1 MSKTTFRSALF
12 VLTALMFVAPAA
24 AAVGEKALSSIPVRE
39 ITVFKDGHAFV
50 LHEGDVA
57 TDEAG
62 NVHLDYLP
70 TPVIGT
76 FWPYSADAKVKL
88 DSVAAGRHR
97 VGLERTAL
105 SIRDLLEANIGST
118 IRIREARLV
127 DGKMESAIYNCT
139 ILSIPKR
146 SAKELEASAPAGNG
160 PQLAEPGQIILL
172 RSEEGTRAVP
182 IATIQDVTFLDNP
195 TAQVAY
201 EEIRNLLR
209 LKMNWGDE
217 KPKKTVKVGLT
228 YLQRGIRWIP
238 QYRLTLNGDGTVK
251 VQLQATL
258 LNELT
263 DLKDVRANLLVGV
276 PTFDFKDTVD
286 PISLQQS
293 VAQLSQYFEGD
304 SQMSNSFSNG
314 LMTQQAF
321 RMTERPRT
329 NPQGNTVDLGPNVA
343 GSGQNESMFMFTIR
357 GITLAKG
364 ERMVLPVGEWTM
376 KYEDIYRL
384 EIPIRPPAEVRGN
397 FNTDQQQRI
406 AEMMKTPK
414 AKHVIRITNSEKT
427 PMTTAPALIVSE
439 KGILGQGMMTYT
451 APGAAVDIVVTTAVN
466 VGVAHTENELKRT
479 ANARKFGGYDYDQI
493 DMDGKI
499 RITNFKTE
507 PIKVEVVRTTL
518 GLVSEAG
525 QDGRISRPGAWQ
537 ADEAD
542 QPVWWSWYSWPG
554 WWHHMNSRSQ
564 VNWEFK
570 IEAGKEIE
578 LPYKWNYFWRY

>member
-1 MSKTTFRSALF
+1 MNKTILRSALII
-12 VLTALMFVAPAA
+12 LTTLMFAAPTA
-24 AAVGEKALSSIPVRE
+24 AAVGEKALSSMPVRE

-76 FWPYSADAKVKL
+76 FWAYSADAKVKL
-88 DSVAAGRHR
+88 ESVAAGRHR
-97 VGLERTAL
+97 VSIERTAL
-105 SIRDLLEANIGST
+105 SIRDLLEANIGSR
-118 IRIREARLV
+118 IRIRETRLV
-127 DGKMESAIYNCT
+127 DGKMENAIYSCT

-146 SAKELEASAPAGNG
+146 SAEELEASAPAGNG
-160 PQLAEPGQIILL
+160 PQVAEPGQIILL
-172 RSEEGTRAVP
+172 RSEEGTRVVP

-217 KPKKTVKVGLT
+217 KLKKTVKVGLT

-238 QYRLTLNGDGTVK
+238 QYRLTLNDDGTVK

-263 DLKDVRANLLVGV
+263 DLKNVRANLLVGV

-314 LMTQQAF
+314 LMGQQAF

-343 GSGQNESMFMFTIR
+343 GSGQNESMFVFTIR

-406 AEMMKTPK
+406 AEMTKTPK

-499 RITNFKTE
+499 RITNFKTK

-525 QDGRISRPGAWQ
+525 QDGRISRPGAWL
-537 ADEAD
+537 AD
-542 QPVWWSWYSWPG
+542 QPVWWGWYSWPG

-578 LPYKWNYFWRY
+578 LPYKWSYLWRY

>member
-1 MSKTTFRSALF
+1 MSKTIQRSALCA
-12 VLTALMFVAPAA
+12 LTAIMFVAPAE
-24 AAVGEKALSSIPVRE
+24 AAVGEKALSSMPVRE

-105 SIRDLLEANIGST
+105 SIRDLLEANIGSK

-127 DGKMESAIYNCT
+127 DGKMENAIYNCT

-146 SAKELEASAPAGNG
+146 SADELEASAPAGNG

-263 DLKDVRANLLVGV
+263 DLKNVRANLLVGV

-564 VNWEFK
+564 VNWELK

>member
-1 MSKTTFRSALF
+1 MSKTIQRSALCA
-12 VLTALMFVAPAA
+12 LTAIMFVAPAE
-24 AAVGEKALSSIPVRE
+24 AAVGEKALSSMPVRE

-127 DGKMESAIYNCT
+127 DGKMENAIYNCT

-146 SAKELEASAPAGNG
+146 SADELEASAPAGNG

-376 KYEDIYRL
+376 KYEDVYRL

-414 AKHVIRITNSEKT
+414 AKACYPDYEFRKNAPDNGTGSDRFGKRNPRPGHDDVHGTRGRSGHRGHNGRQRRRGTHGERTETNGECPQVRRLRLRSDRHGREDSPHELQDRT
-427 PMTTAPALIVSE
+427 D
-439 KGILGQGMMTYT
+439 QG
-451 APGAAVDIVVTTAVN
+451 G
-466 VGVAHTENELKRT
+466 
-479 ANARKFGGYDYDQI
+479 
-493 DMDGKI
+493 
-499 RITNFKTE
+499 
-507 PIKVEVVRTTL
+507 
-518 GLVSEAG
+518 
-525 QDGRISRPGAWQ
+525 SRPNNAG
-537 ADEAD
+537 
-542 QPVWWSWYSWPG
+542 PG
-554 WWHHMNSRSQ
+554 ERSRSGRPHLSPGSL
-564 VNWEFK
+564 
-570 IEAGKEIE
+570 AG
-578 LPYKWNYFWRY
+578 

>member
-1 MSKTTFRSALF
+1 MSKTTLRSAL
-12 VLTALMFVAPAA
+12 TALLFVVSPAA
-24 AAVGEKALSSIPVRE
+24 AAVGEKALSSMPVRE

-50 LHEGDVA
+50 LHEGEVA

-88 DSVAAGRHR
+88 ESVAAGRHR
-97 VGLERTAL
+97 VKLERTAL
-105 SIRDLLEANIGST
+105 SIRELLEANIGSK

-127 DGKMESAIYNCT
+127 DGKPESAIYSCT

-146 SAKELEASAPAGNG
+146 SADELEASAPAGNG
-160 PQLAEPGQIILL
+160 PRVAEAGQIILL
-172 RSEEGTRAVP
+172 KSEEGTRAVP

-195 TAQVAY
+195 KAQVAY

-209 LKMNWGDE
+209 LKLNWGDQ
-217 KPKKTVKVGLT
+217 KPKKTAKVGLT

-238 QYRLTLNGDGTVK
+238 QYRLTLNDNGTVK

-263 DLKDVRANLLVGV
+263 DLKNVRANLLVGV

-286 PISLQQS
+286 PISLQRA
-293 VAQLSQYFEGD
+293 VAELSQYFDTGTR
-304 SQMSNSFSNG
+304 MSNGFSNSI
-314 LMTQQAF
+314 MTQQAV
-321 RMTERPRT
+321 RMTERPRS

-357 GITLAKG
+357 GVTLAKG

-384 EIPIRPPAEVRGN
+384 EVPIRPPAEVRRN
-397 FNTDQQQRI
+397 FNTEQQRRI
-406 AEMMKTPK
+406 AELMRTPK

-451 APGAAVDIVVTTAVN
+451 AAGATVDIVVTTAVN
-466 VGVAHTENELKRT
+466 VGVAHTENELQRT
-479 ANARKFGGYDYDQI
+479 ANARKFGGYNYDQI

-499 RITNFKTE
+499 RVTNFKNE

-525 QDGRISRPGAWQ
+525 QDGRISRPRAWL
-537 ADEAD
+537 ADD
-542 QPVWWSWYSWPG
+542 VGQPVWWSWYSWPG

-564 VNWEFK
+564 VNWEFQL
-570 IEAGKEIE
+570 EAGKEIA
-578 LPYKWNYFWRY
+578 LPYKWSYFWRF